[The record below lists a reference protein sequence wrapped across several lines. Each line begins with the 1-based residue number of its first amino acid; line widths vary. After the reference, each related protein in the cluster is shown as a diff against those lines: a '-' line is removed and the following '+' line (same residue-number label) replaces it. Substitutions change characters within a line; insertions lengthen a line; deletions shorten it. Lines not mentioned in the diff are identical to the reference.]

1 MLRYLAIRDF
11 VIVDEAELAF
21 DAGFSALTGET
32 GAGKSI
38 LIDALALTLGERA
51 DMALVREGAARAEVS
66 AEFDV
71 SALPDVTRWLEAAE
85 MTGDPGVCLLRR
97 IVDAGG
103 RSRAFINGIAATAQQ
118 LREVGDLLVDIHGQ
132 HAHQSLLRADYQRGL
147 LDALGGVEALAAEVG
162 TAFRSWQTL
171 KAQRL
176 ERQRN
181 ADALARE
188 RDQLAFVTRELE
200 ALGFSADEWREIQ
213 AEHSRLTHGAA
224 LIEAAQFA
232 LESLEGGE
240 AAILTRLNAVAQRL
254 GAMTEVDPALKELVE
269 LVDPAAIQLK
279 EAVYGLN
286 RYLGRVELDPA
297 RLAEVEQRLAAV
309 HGAARR
315 HRVPADELPAVLARA
330 QARLAEIGESADLDA
345 LLAREQAAHDDY
357 LSRARRLSEGRA
369 RAARELAA
377 AVTRGLQDLAM
388 GGGVFAAALTPL
400 AEGGSHGLEQVEFQV
415 AANAGLPLRPL
426 AKVASGGELS
436 RISLA
441 IQVITST
448 VASVPTLIFDEVD
461 AGIGGKVAE
470 IVGRLL
476 KELGR
481 AHQVMCV
488 THLPQVAA
496 AADHQ
501 WQVAKETR
509 ADGVFTRIREL
520 SGAERVEEVAR
531 MLGGMTITE
540 TTRRHAAEMLGAAP
554 PKPAKTRA

>member
-1 MLRYLAIRDF
+1 MLRHLAIRDF
-11 VIVDEAELAF
+11 VIVDEAELGF
-21 DAGFSALTGET
+21 GAGFSALTGET

-38 LIDALALTLGERA
+38 LIDALALALGERA
-51 DMALVREGAARAEVS
+51 DAALVRAGAARAEVS

-71 SALPDVTRWLEAAE
+71 SRLPAVARWLEAAE
-85 MTGDPGVCLLRR
+85 MSGDPGVCLLRR
-97 IVDAGG
+97 VVDASG
-103 RSRAFINGIAATAQQ
+103 RSRAFINGVAATAQQ
-118 LREVGDLLVDIHGQ
+118 LRELGDLLVDIHGQ
-132 HAHQSLLRADYQRGL
+132 HAHQSLLRADYQRDL
-147 LDALGGVEALAAEVG
+147 LDALGGLETAAAEV
-162 TAFRSWQTL
+162 AAAWRAWQAL

-176 ERQRN
+176 ERQQN

-188 RDQLAFVTRELE
+188 RDQLAFVARELE
-200 ALGFSADEWREIQ
+200 ALGFSADEWGEIQ

-224 LIEAAQFA
+224 LIEAARFA
-232 LESLEGGE
+232 LDALEGGE
-240 AAILTRLNAVAQRL
+240 AAVLTRLNAVAQRL
-254 GAMTEVDPALKELVE
+254 GALTEVDPALKEIVE
-269 LVDPAAIQLK
+269 LVDPATIQLK

-297 RLAEVEQRLAAV
+297 RLAEVEQRLSAV

-315 HRVPADELPAVLARA
+315 HRVPPQELPEVLARA

-357 LSRARRLSEGRA
+357 LRRARHLSEGRA

-377 AVTRGLQDLAM
+377 AVTRGLHDLAM
-388 GGGVFAAALTPL
+388 GGGVFAVALTPL

-415 AANAGLPLRPL
+415 AANAGLPPRPL

-441 IQVITST
+441 IQVVTST

-481 AHQVMCV
+481 VHQVMCV

-509 ADGVFTRIREL
+509 AGGVFTRIREL

-540 TTRRHAAEMLGAAP
+540 TTRRHAAEMLGAAA
-554 PKPAKTRA
+554 PKPARTRA